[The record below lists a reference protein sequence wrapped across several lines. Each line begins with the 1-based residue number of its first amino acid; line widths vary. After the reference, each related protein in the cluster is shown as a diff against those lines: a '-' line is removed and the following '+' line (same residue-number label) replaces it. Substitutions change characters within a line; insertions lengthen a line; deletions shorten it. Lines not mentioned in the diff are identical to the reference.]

1 MSSSNSCVII
11 LTYPNTENKVNIL
24 LKSIRSAKKLNV
36 PIFVFSNMDI
46 DKKYLSDVNEFIFT
60 GENLMVSASDYLP
73 IDKITL
79 ARNTTKYRFHLEF
92 DENIITY
99 IPITYG
105 TEKSYY
111 WAVINLYRKSFEY
124 VYNKGYS
131 DFMLLQELEL
141 GDEEIKLSIDYLN
154 ETHLSN
160 LDGIIAV
167 DPSMGENHLTDY
179 VFFGKTKWWNELF
192 QTTTVEEFYNITFP
206 NWSVEE
212 YFYKKCKEKPGNIK
226 FKIRTDLEIW
236 EKQFYC
242 DFPSSWIKDNINC
255 LTKQPFNL
263 FYPKLILTESS
274 SNWET
279 PYFDIE
285 KSLIVS
291 ILPINDYYQL
301 FVWNKSISEYDKNI
315 TLNITFTTDNN
326 SSIETETINLELQ
339 PGVWNLKNI
348 YENMKGKTVIIEYS
362 YFDNENVICDSKTY
376 YI

>member
-1 MSSSNSCVII
+1 M
-11 LTYPNTENKVNIL
+11 TYPNTENKVNIL